1 MHQLTCPCVI
11 GINIGYFELIRC
23 KPWVFYDQVYLRK
36 LCIQNLLFYAA
47 LIGFAAQYSCSL
59 SCCYVSMCIALLL
72 LLSFSLFLA
81 AALKE
86 AMSIRIG
93 SAYVITSV
101 HLS

>member
-1 MHQLTCPCVI
+1 MTR
-11 GINIGYFELIRC
+11 YTFENYAFKIS
-23 KPWVFYDQVYLRK
+23 
-36 LCIQNLLFYAA
+36 AA

-72 LLSFSLFLA
+72 LLSFSLFLLA

-93 SAYVITSV
+93 RFFAYVIASV
-101 HLS
+101 HPS